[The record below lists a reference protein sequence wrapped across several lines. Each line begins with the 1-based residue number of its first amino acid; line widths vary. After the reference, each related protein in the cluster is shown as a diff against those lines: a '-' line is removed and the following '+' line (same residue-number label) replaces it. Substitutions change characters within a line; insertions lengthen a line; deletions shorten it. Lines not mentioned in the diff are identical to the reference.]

1 MKNTYIKIYSLLA
14 FLLLSTPS
22 IAQTMCEPWT
32 QWETFR
38 NHFITAEGRVIDLGS
53 KQSITTSEGQSY
65 ALFFA
70 LIAND
75 RATFD
80 KLLEWTEVNLAEG
93 DLSTRLPA
101 WQWGIDER
109 GKESI
114 LDSNPASDSDLWIA
128 YTLSQAAMLWQD
140 RRYSVLAAV
149 MAKRIMRE
157 ETAYIPNLGLS
168 LLPAP
173 SGFEHQNQ
181 QYKLNPS
188 YAPLFI
194 LRQLS
199 QLYPHSPWQQLHD
212 NSAKMIIETSQ
223 KGVSPDWVMYQPSK
237 GFYYDKTTPDLG
249 SYNAIRVYLWASMM
263 AENAPYRD
271 ELIEQFK
278 PMSDHVVRLSGSPLN
293 TFANTG
299 KVQKYGPR
307 GFDAA
312 LLPLLAA
319 YNEDETMTA
328 LQQKLMI
335 DTSFTTKRYYDSV
348 LYLFGTSTISKQFT
362 IDEMGKLIPHWSTE
376 CR

>member
-14 FLLLSTPS
+14 FLLFTTTSF
-22 IAQTMCEPWT
+22 AQTMCEPWT
-32 QWETFR
+32 QWETFK
-38 NHFITAEGRVIDLGS
+38 NHFITSDGRVIDLGS

-75 RATFD
+75 RVTFD
-80 KLLEWTEVNLAEG
+80 KVLDWTEVNLAEG

-101 WQWGIDER
+101 WQWGINDD
-109 GKESI
+109 GQESI

-128 YTLSQAAMLWQD
+128 YALSQAGILWQD

-173 SGFEHQNQ
+173 SGFEYKND

-199 QLYPHSPWQQLHD
+199 QLYPHSPWQKLHD
-212 NSAKMIIETSQ
+212 NSAQMILETS
-223 KGVSPDWVMYQPSK
+223 KEGVSPDWVMYQPSK
-237 GFYYDKTTPDLG
+237 GFYYDKTTSDLG

-263 AENAPYRD
+263 AEDAPYR
-271 ELIEQFK
+271 ETLVKQFK

-293 TFANTG
+293 TYAKTG

-312 LLPLLAA
+312 LLPLLAVF
-319 YNEDETMTA
+319 NEDEAMTA

-335 DTSFTTKRYYDSV
+335 DTSFTKSRYYDSV
-348 LYLFGTSTISKQFT
+348 LYLFGTSTVNKQFA
-362 IDEMGKLIPHWSTE
+362 IDEMGKLTPHWSTE

>member
-1 MKNTYIKIYSLLA
+1 MKKTCIKIYSLLA
-14 FLLLSTPS
+14 FFLLSTTS
-22 IAQTMCEPWT
+22 FAQTMCEPWM
-32 QWETFR
+32 QWETFKK
-38 NHFITAEGRVIDLGS
+38 HFITAEGRVIDLGS

-75 RATFD
+75 RLTFD
-80 KLLEWTEVNLAEG
+80 QLLDWTEINLAEG

-101 WQWGIDER
+101 WQWGINEL
-109 GKESI
+109 GQESI

-173 SGFEHQNQ
+173 NGFEYQND
-181 QYKLNPS
+181 QYKFNPS

-212 NSAKMIIETSQ
+212 NSAKLILDTS
-223 KGVSPDWVMYQPSK
+223 KEGVSPDWVMYQPTK

-263 AENAPYRD
+263 AEDAPYRD
-271 ELIEQFK
+271 ELIKQFK

-293 TFANTG
+293 TFAKTG
-299 KVQKYGPR
+299 DVQKYGPR

-312 LLPLLAA
+312 LLPLLAI
-319 YNEDETMTA
+319 YNENETVTA

-348 LYLFGTSTISKQFT
+348 LYLFGTSAINKQFT
-362 IDEMGKLIPHWSTE
+362 IDEMGKLTPHWSTE